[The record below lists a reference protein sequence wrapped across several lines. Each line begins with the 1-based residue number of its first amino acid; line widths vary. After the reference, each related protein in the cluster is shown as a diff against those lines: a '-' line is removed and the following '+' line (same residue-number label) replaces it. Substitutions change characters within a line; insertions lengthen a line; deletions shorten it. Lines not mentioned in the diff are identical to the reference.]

1 MMIHDITALAGR
13 YKAKKRV
20 GRGLGSGTGKTSARG
35 HKGQKSRS
43 GYSQKRAHE
52 GGQMPYFRRIR
63 KVGFSNFK
71 FTTRFWIVNLR
82 DIMDHPM
89 FAKGG
94 TVDAAAMVKAG
105 LIRDDS
111 RDLKILGDIGD
122 RKLGVKLQ
130 ISAARVSDSARK
142 LVTDAGGEVKE
153 TGTRRDVVRGVDRNS
168 DDRRPK
174 NLGKK
179 LKRGSKSKGKKAVAA
194 AAEGAEAADKPGD
207 KSVEKVGA
215 KAEKSEKSDKPE
227 KPAKAPKGE
236 KPAKGE

>member
-142 LVTDAGGEVKE
+142 LVTDAGAASFSVTAQRPRQ
-153 TGTRRDVVRGVDRNS
+153 TGAEPSTGRTSTATGPDFRGVSGLMECRS
-168 DDRRPK
+168 DGYISETRLRSTITK
-174 NLGKK
+174 GTGKIA
-179 LKRGSKSKGKKAVAA
+179 RMSNYPRQIKA
-194 AAEGAEAADKPGD
+194 
-207 KSVEKVGA
+207 
-215 KAEKSEKSDKPE
+215 
-227 KPAKAPKGE
+227 APT
-236 KPAKGE
+236 

>member
-1 MMIHDITALAGR
+1 MMIHDITALAGK

-20 GRGLGSGTGKTSARG
+20 GRGLGSGTGKTAARG
-35 HKGQKSRS
+35 YKGQKSRS

-52 GGQMPYFRRIR
+52 GGQMPYFRRMR

-82 DIMDHPM
+82 DIIDHPS
-89 FAKGG
+89 FKSGG
-94 TVDAAAMVKAG
+94 AVDTASMIKAG

-111 RDLKILGDIGD
+111 RDLKILGDMGE
-122 RKLGVKLQ
+122 RKLGVKLAVT
-130 ISAARVSDSARK
+130 AARVSDSVRK
-142 LVTDAGGEVKE
+142 LVTDAGGSVNEL
-153 TGTRRDVVRGVDRNS
+153 GTRRDMVRGVDRNS

-194 AAEGAEAADKPGD
+194 AADAEAPKADAPKADAKPEKAPKADKP
-207 KSVEKVGA
+207 A
-215 KAEKSEKSDKPE
+215 KSE
-227 KPAKAPKGE
+227 
-236 KPAKGE
+236 